1 MKRLF
6 KYGITLAVFATMLGT
21 LAAYR
26 HLNIKGGASVDTIL
40 LLIPDS
46 ADSADP
52 QIQEWI
58 DAAAEEGLHL
68 EVVRDSSLLDPM
80 FHFHAAG
87 LIVPDQ
93 VHRTANDTLIGALQ
107 SYVRN
112 GGNLMLVYD
121 ACTWDLNGFFP
132 KYGSRLTSLAGVR
145 YALYDEYRKNTMETN
160 AIWSSSETMQDLG
173 VPPGKFVPLDSRN
186 QLKAWRA
193 VSYGNGAHGQADTT
207 RFALVRYLYGEVMYP
222 SFRTSGQFDGKVLL
236 QSGAGIAA
244 GERKYGLGKVLFVNL
259 PLGYLKLRTDGLLLH
274 SFLRYFAVRMLQLP
288 WLASVPD
295 GTGGLIMNWH
305 IDAQSALKPI
315 EILAKGGIFDQG
327 PFSAHM
333 TAGPDVDV
341 LQDGKGLNVEH
352 NATAERWLK
361 YFVAHG
367 DSVGSHGGWIHN
379 YFGANVSD
387 TNEDSF
393 RKYLELNR
401 DSLEKITGR
410 RMTEYS
416 APLGA
421 HPDWVTRWLE
431 KNGFVAYYYSGD
443 TGMGPTRV
451 YRDNGRVGESI
462 WAFPIL
468 HLGIDASFEE
478 MDFDGVPLSTVQG
491 WLMNIADFTA
501 REHTA
506 RLFYSHPFGA
516 VRYMPALQEW
526 LRHTASLS
534 QEKQFRWYTMSGLAD
549 FLNTRSQAHWSLT
562 RSGGTVLL
570 QASHPKTLAHL
581 TWMLPKSLYRKPAV
595 VQGKAVVSTSGDL
608 WIVTAGDCASLAVEF
623 GAA

>member
-6 KYGITLAVFATMLGT
+6 KYGITLAVFAAMLGT

-132 KYGSRLTSLAGVR
+132 KYGSRLTGLAGVR

-173 VPPGKFVPLDSRN
+173 VPPGKYVPLDSKD
-186 QLKAWRA
+186 QPEAWRA
-193 VSYGNGAHGQADTT
+193 VSYGKNADGQTDAT
-207 RFALVRYLYGEVMYP
+207 RFALVRYLYGELKYP

-244 GERKYGLGKVLFVNL
+244 GSRKYGLGQVLFVNL
-259 PLGYLKLRTDGLLLH
+259 PLGYLKLRTDGLMLH
-274 SFLRYFAVRMLQLP
+274 SFLHYFAVHMLQLP
-288 WLASVPD
+288 WLTSVPD
-295 GTGGLIMNWH
+295 GMGGLVMNWH

-333 TAGPDVDV
+333 TAGPDVDM
-341 LQDGKGLNVEH
+341 LRDGKGLNLEH
-352 NATAERWLK
+352 NPMARKWIQ
-361 YFVAHG
+361 YFLEHG
-367 DSVGSHGGWIHN
+367 NAVGSHGGWIHN
-379 YFGANVSD
+379 YFGNNVSD
-387 TNEDSF
+387 TNEAVF
-393 RKYLELNR
+393 EKYLELNR
-401 DSLEKITGR
+401 DAMEKVSGR

-421 HPDWVTRWLE
+421 HPDWVTLWLE
-431 KNGFVAYYYSGD
+431 KNGFNAYYFSGD

-451 YRDNGRVGESI
+451 YRDNGRVGSSI

-468 HLGIDASFEE
+468 HLGPEASFEE
-478 MDFDGVPLSTVQG
+478 MNFDGVSLSTVQA
-491 WLMNIADFTA
+491 WLMEIADFTA
-501 REHTA
+501 REHSA

-526 LRHTASLS
+526 LRHTAILS
-534 QEKQFRWYTMSGLAD
+534 QENQFRWYTMSGLAD
-549 FLNTRSQAHWSLT
+549 FLNTRSQVHWSLT

-581 TWMLPKSLYRKPAV
+581 TWMLSKSLYRKPAV